1 MAASKYKKYFNEMF
15 EQHREQFM
23 HFMLLN
29 NAYGQDKMEFKQ
41 QFNDEGIKVK
51 EIVLDWEDRLC
62 RKMEGGDNSTYSA
75 KLGEKFQ
82 QEVLKYFPY
91 FHEIGVNIRTMDR

>member
-1 MAASKYKKYFNEMF
+1 MF

-29 NAYGQDKMEFKQ
+29 NAYADDKMAFKQ
-41 QFNDEGIKVK
+41 QFDEEGRKIK

-62 RKMEGGDNSTYSA
+62 RKMEGGDNSSYSA
-75 KLGEKFQ
+75 KLGDKFQ
-82 QEVLKYFPY
+82 EEVTKYFPFY
-91 FHEIGVNIRTMDR
+91 HEIGVAVRKVS